1 MQYWLDIVG
10 SFLIGGLILLILVN
24 LNLSMNTSA
33 AENLNTN
40 ISQGN
45 LVSTTY
51 VIEHD
56 IYKIGYR
63 ITGEKITVADSTELK
78 FYTDI
83 DNNGTKD
90 SIHYYLGNTS
100 EMFLTFNPKDRL
112 LYRIMN
118 NETASSSNIV
128 VDFNLTFHD
137 SLGAVI
143 NYASLKNASS
153 RQKVKTITV
162 SLFVEPAEPIDGIYQ
177 GAEWKKNLIAKNL

>member
-24 LNLSMNTSA
+24 LNLSMSNSA

-40 ISQGN
+40 LSQGN
-45 LVSTTY
+45 LTTTTY

-63 ITGEKITVADSTELK
+63 VTGEKIVIADSAELK

-90 SIHYYLGNTS
+90 SIHYYLGDPS
-100 EMFLTFNPKDRL
+100 QMFFTFNPNDRL
-112 LYRIMN
+112 LYRVMN
-118 NETASSSNIV
+118 NEKPTSSIIV
-128 VDFNLTFHD
+128 VDFNLSYYD
-137 SLGAVI
+137 STGAI
-143 NYASLKNASS
+143 IDYTSLKNASV
-153 RQKVKTITV
+153 RGKVKTVTV
-162 SLFVEPAEPIDGIYQ
+162 SMGVESADPVEGEYQ
-177 GAEWKKNLIAKNL
+177 GAEWKKNIIAKNL